1 MAATPLR
8 SLRTCGYGP
17 FADEEPESGDGD
29 EARQQRP
36 KKNFAERMAG
46 DFEEPERG
54 ERPSDGTNRVH
65 QAFEAKRAA
74 VGVWRNVGGE
84 QGFLRG

>member
-1 MAATPLR
+1 
-8 SLRTCGYGP
+8 
-17 FADEEPESGDGD
+17 
-29 EARQQRP
+29 
-36 KKNFAERMAG
+36 MAG

-74 VGVWRNVGGE
+74 VAVWRNVGGE

>member
-1 MAATPLR
+1 
-8 SLRTCGYGP
+8 
-17 FADEEPESGDGD
+17 
-29 EARQQRP
+29 
-36 KKNFAERMAG
+36 MAG